1 MIYAILILF
10 IISAYLFIRLS
21 YVEKQIKSLTK
32 QLTDINENKR
42 DKSITIGLLNKNI
55 ESLAQEINDAIEIRR
70 QSEADKIKTENNLRQ
85 TIADM
90 SHDLRTP
97 LTSIIGYIQLM
108 ELDNIDENEKKEY
121 INIAGQRA
129 KALESLLND
138 FYELSL
144 IESMDYEINLK
155 KLNITKVLQE
165 DVLGRYADFAGM
177 GIKPDIEIPD
187 ENIYIIAD
195 EKCIERVIEN
205 LLSNSIK
212 YAKDKVNIVL
222 KSEKDAAMLKISN
235 TASNLTDQ
243 DAEKIFDRFY
253 MADKTRS
260 GNGTGLGLSIVKG
273 LVEKMNGT
281 VSADLKDNVL
291 SIYCRFKAANNSFTK
306 EIS

>member
-1 MIYAILILF
+1 MKGREHGKMIYVILILS
-10 IISAYLFIRLS
+10 IISVYLFIRLS

-32 QLTDINENKR
+32 QLTDIN
-42 DKSITIGLLNKNI
+42 
-55 ESLAQEINDAIEIRR
+55 
-70 QSEADKIKTENNLRQ
+70 ENNLRQ

-108 ELDNIDENEKKEY
+108 GLHNIDENEKKEY

-129 KALESLLND
+129 KTLENLLND

-165 DVLGRYADFAGM
+165 EVLARYADFAGR

-222 KSEKDAAMLKISN
+222 KSEKDSAMLKISN
-235 TASNLTDQ
+235 TASNITDE

-273 LVEKMNGT
+273 LVQKMNGT

-291 SIYCRFKAANNSFTK
+291 SIYCRFKAANNNFTK

>member
-10 IISAYLFIRLS
+10 IISAYFFIRLS

-55 ESLAQEINDAIEIRR
+55 ESLAQEINNAIEIRR

-165 DVLGRYADFAGM
+165 GAW
-177 GIKPDIEIPD
+177 
-187 ENIYIIAD
+187 
-195 EKCIERVIEN
+195 
-205 LLSNSIK
+205 
-212 YAKDKVNIVL
+212 
-222 KSEKDAAMLKISN
+222 KI
-235 TASNLTDQ
+235 
-243 DAEKIFDRFY
+243 
-253 MADKTRS
+253 
-260 GNGTGLGLSIVKG
+260 
-273 LVEKMNGT
+273 
-281 VSADLKDNVL
+281 
-291 SIYCRFKAANNSFTK
+291 C
-306 EIS
+306 